1 MNHGAISEVRMFQR
15 QNETNRE
22 LTKAKDATF
31 NFMTKKQNARQ
42 PKFQEETVTDIAE
55 DRRRKKRYP
64 MNLQVE
70 YKIVKNYLVV
80 GNGTGTTI
88 DMSSSGIAFQT
99 DQPLKVGSYLEVS
112 ASWPVL
118 LDGSCPLKLV
128 VFGKVVR
135 SDGQITAIAAD
146 RHEFRTRKAGTLQAH
161 AAPLAM
167 AAGFR

>member
-1 MNHGAISEVRMFQR
+1 MKR
-15 QNETNRE
+15 QS
-22 LTKAKDATF
+22 A
-31 NFMTKKQNARQ
+31 Q
-42 PKFQEETVTDIAE
+42 PKFQEEVVTDISE

-70 YKIVKNYLVV
+70 YKIVKNYLVI
-80 GNGTGTTI
+80 GNGTGTTV
-88 DMSSSGIAFQT
+88 DMSSNGIAFQT
-99 DQPLKVGSYLEVS
+99 DKPLKVGSYLELS

-128 VFGKVVR
+128 VFGRVVR
-135 SDGQITAIAAD
+135 SDERITALAAD
-146 RHEFRTRKAGTLQAH
+146 RHEFRTRKAGTLQAN